1 MWEICHLDYRIGRAE
16 LLRDIS
22 LTVPTGARFG
32 IIGPNGSGKTT
43 LLRHMYADLPAG
55 DAVHFDGRLIG
66 DYPPRELARKL
77 AVLTQFATDTEEQL
91 SVEQSVLMGR
101 YPHTDRF
108 MGYRQQ
114 DYDIARHHMDITG
127 TRPLATRTLGTLSGG
142 ERQRVQIARAGTQ
155 EPDSIILDEPTN
167 HLDVRFKVELM
178 GLLQAFSG
186 TIVMTLHDLD
196 LAYRYCDTV
205 AVLAGGRLVACG
217 APTDIMTESLL
228 EDVFG
233 VPFRI
238 IEADGR
244 RYPVLT

>member
-1 MWEICHLDYRIGRAE
+1 MWEISHLHYRIAQTE
-16 LLRDIS
+16 LLHDIS

-43 LLRHMYADLPAG
+43 LLRHLYGDLPAG
-55 DAVHFDGRLIG
+55 DAVHFDGRPVG

-77 AVLTQFATDTEEQL
+77 AVLTQFATDTEGEL

-108 MGYRQQ
+108 LGYRQH

-127 TRPLATRTLGTLSGG
+127 TLPLAARTLGTLSGG
-142 ERQRVQIARAGTQ
+142 ERQRAQIARAGTQ

-178 GLLQAFSG
+178 QLLQAFPG
-186 TIVMTLHDLD
+186 TIVMTLHDLT

-205 AVLAGGRLVACG
+205 AVLVGGRLIACG
-217 APTDIMTESLL
+217 APTEIMTAGLL
-228 EDVFG
+228 TDVFG

-238 IEADGR
+238 IESDGK
-244 RYPVLT
+244 RYPVLA